1 MLKGPSKSSSKTI
14 ARPPSSAAT
23 VSTLTKVLAIRARR
37 PRLKPSRIRITSKT
51 GRLVTAATR
60 PHISA

>member
-1 MLKGPSKSSSKTI
+1 MI

-23 VSTLTKVLAIRARR
+23 VSTLTMVLATSATR
-37 PRLKPSRIRITSKT
+37 PKPKPRRIRITSKT
-51 GRLVTAATR
+51 GRPVTAATR

>member
-1 MLKGPSKSSSKTI
+1 MLKDASNSSVRTI

-23 VSTLTKVLAIRARR
+23 VSRLTAVLATSATS
-37 PRLKPSRIRITSKT
+37 PMPKPSRIRIESNT
-51 GRLVTAATR
+51 GRWVTAATR